1 MSLLLSLFLLPIA
14 SVPPVILNGPMDIIV
29 ELTHSATLVCN
40 ATGFPLPAIQWWKFD
55 GSNVQQLTDNIHI
68 SNDTITGHVYSKI
81 HFLRSSFSD
90 DGQYFC
96 SAKNALALPVTVNST
111 LATLIVFCK

>member
-1 MSLLLSLFLLPIA
+1 
-14 SVPPVILNGPMDIIV
+14 MDITV
-29 ELTHSATLVCN
+29 ELTHLATFTCN

-55 GSNVQQLTDNIHI
+55 GSTIQQLTDNIHI
-68 SNDTITGHVYSKI
+68 SNDTIAGYTYSEI

-96 SAKNALALPVTVNST
+96 SAKNMLALHLTVNST
-111 LATLIVFCK
+111 LATLTVFSK